1 MFRRRRDAGEGRHEA
16 RSAREAR
23 SGRHERRAPG
33 SGESGDDLAG
43 GWDEQDGPGHDSANY
58 DSANYDSANYDS
70 ADYDSAGYDAEP
82 EETGPWDS
90 AESYPQRQRIDVG
103 SLLVPVNPGQDLGL
117 ELSDDQSQF
126 VAVSVDIPDG
136 KLQVRAIAAPKT
148 GNLWEDERIGI
159 VAEVGRAGG
168 RGQETDGP
176 FGPEVMVHEP
186 PPPGTGLT
194 ELQPARFL
202 GVDGPR
208 WLLVGKISG
217 PAAASPQLAR
227 PLEDVF
233 ADIVVVRGDHPAVPR
248 DVLEILLPTEMRE
261 ALAQQVAEQQAEQQ
275 AQGEAQFLM
284 PIERGPEITETR

>member
-1 MFRRRRDAGEGRHEA
+1 LFRRRRDAGEGRHEA
-16 RSAREAR
+16 RPAKEAR

-33 SGESGDDLAG
+33 ADEPDEPFGDLAG
-43 GWDEQDGPGHDSANY
+43 GWDDQASAQDPGNQDPGSQNPGNQNTGGPSGDPLGS
-58 DSANYDSANYDS
+58 
-70 ADYDSAGYDAEP
+70 
-82 EETGPWDS
+82 GPWDS
-90 AESYPQRQRIDVG
+90 ADQYPKRQRIDVG

-136 KLQVRAIAAPKT
+136 KLQVRAMAAPKT

-159 VAEVGRAGG
+159 ITEVNRAGG
-168 RGQETDGP
+168 QAHETDGP
-176 FGPEVMVHEP
+176 FGPEVEVLEP
-186 PPPGTGLT
+186 AVQGSGQTG
-194 ELQPARFL
+194 LQPARFI

-217 PAAASPQLAR
+217 PVAVSASLAR
-227 PLEDVF
+227 PLEEVF

-248 DVLEILLPTEMRE
+248 DVLEILLPTEMRD
-261 ALAQQVAEQQAEQQ
+261 ALAQQVAQTQADQQQQEQ
-275 AQGEAQFLM
+275 AQFLM